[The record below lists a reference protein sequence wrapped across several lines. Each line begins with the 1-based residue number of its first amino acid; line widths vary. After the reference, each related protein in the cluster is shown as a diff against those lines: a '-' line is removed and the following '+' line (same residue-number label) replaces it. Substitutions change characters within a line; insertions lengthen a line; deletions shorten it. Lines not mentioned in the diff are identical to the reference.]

1 MTVSPE
7 LKIFVGGI
15 GVGTTEKDVKKYFSV
30 FGAVAD
36 VDMPYHVVYKCPKVR
51 LIINSHFEH
60 HSVVCDAIAQLLVS
74 KQHWILIFF
83 WT

>member
-1 MTVSPE
+1 MSPE

-51 LIINSHFEH
+51 LF
-60 HSVVCDAIAQLLVS
+60 CDAIAKLLVS
-74 KQHWILIFF
+74 KHHRIEPKFVL
-83 WT
+83 TKKSSSHS